1 MNERK
6 GPGAE
11 NGQKPGR
18 GRKPKNGRKS
28 KSGQK
33 PMSGIDGTHEMYDD
47 ISGSGGR
54 FSKVTA
60 GPARSAGAKPMS
72 WLNLYRLLIRTSI
85 KSRMQYK
92 FNFVLGTVLAAL
104 IQISEF
110 LMIAIVL
117 DKFGVIQGW
126 SVYEIGYLFAV
137 MTLSRTLYR
146 TFAEEV
152 HHLEKYLV
160 GGELDQL
167 LTRPMPVLLALM
179 PQNFRLMPGEL
190 LQGGFILCWSLGAM
204 THSGQVGWIAVPFTL
219 FIIVTG
225 AVILF
230 SIGLATATLGFWT
243 TRISELQNFTEDAA
257 QTAARYPLTL
267 YPKWMSSL
275 FLFVIP
281 VGFVNYVPSL
291 YILRGEWGPWILAA
305 TAGAAAVCLAAS
317 LRFWLFGITKYQS
330 TGS

>member
-1 MNERK
+1 M
-6 GPGAE
+6 
-11 NGQKPGR
+11 KP
-18 GRKPKNGRKS
+18 
-28 KSGQK
+28 
-33 PMSGIDGTHEMYDD
+33 T
-47 ISGSGGR
+47 
-54 FSKVTA
+54 
-60 GPARSAGAKPMS
+60 S

-92 FNFVLGTVLAAL
+92 LNFLLGTVLAAL

-110 LMIAIVL
+110 LMVAIVL
-117 DKFGVIQGW
+117 DKFGAIQGW

-137 MTLSRTLYR
+137 MTLSKTLYR
-146 TFAEEV
+146 TFADEV

-204 THSGQVGWIAVPFTL
+204 MHSGQVGWTAVPFTL

-257 QTAARYPLTL
+257 HTAARYPLTL

-317 LRFWLFGITKYQS
+317 LRFWQFGITKYQS